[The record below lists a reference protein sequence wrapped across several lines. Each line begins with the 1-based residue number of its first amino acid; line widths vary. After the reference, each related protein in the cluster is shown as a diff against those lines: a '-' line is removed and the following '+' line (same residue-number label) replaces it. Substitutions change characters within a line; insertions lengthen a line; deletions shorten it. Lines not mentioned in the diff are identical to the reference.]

1 MSSWDSTCLSGQ
13 YKMLYSWLAGSPRC
27 SERDRANVCP
37 RFLHPRDP
45 TEGRAW
51 SQTISDHAGRE
62 TLQHTTSHF
71 ILCVCWQIEGL
82 KAAELAID
90 RPSTK
95 FLSFLRKN
103 YGLHLHV
110 KQVSLLHLPL
120 IATHPSM
127 ISPDWCCVYI
137 GKQFCG
143 L

>member
-1 MSSWDSTCLSGQ
+1 MCVLDFYIHETRQRAGLGRRLFQ
-13 YKMLYSWLAGSPRC
+13 TMLDVS
-27 SERDRANVCP
+27 
-37 RFLHPRDP
+37 RF
-45 TEGRAW
+45 G
-51 SQTISDHAGRE
+51 
-62 TLQHTTSHF
+62 HTTSHF